1 MQNVRWHAR
10 PTLHRPTLV
19 AAFTGWNDAGD
30 SASTAVRTMIEAWNA
45 TPLATVDP
53 EEFTDFASTRPH
65 VRLAGGNREIVWPT
79 VSAWYASL
87 PGSDVIFVLGPEPSL
102 RWRTFCD
109 ELQALATETGVS
121 MVLSLGSLLAD
132 VSHSRPVNIIGTAT
146 DQDLIERYDLQRS
159 RYQGPTGIVGVMQHT
174 FSSAGF
180 PTMSFWAAV
189 PAYASQVPSPKASLA
204 LIERACDVIGTP
216 VPAGVLAD
224 EVGEYEDR
232 VDQFVE
238 QDRDLVGYV
247 RRLESL
253 SDAGLDIDEDDEFEE
268 DEDEDEDDTVGG
280 EAVEALG
287 EVTPERLIEEVEQF
301 LRDQG
306 QS

>member
-1 MQNVRWHAR
+1 
-10 PTLHRPTLV
+10 
-19 AAFTGWNDAGD
+19 
-30 SASTAVRTMIEAWNA
+30 
-45 TPLATVDP
+45 
-53 EEFTDFASTRPH
+53 
-65 VRLAGGNREIVWPT
+65 
-79 VSAWYASL
+79 
-87 PGSDVIFVLGPEPSL
+87 
-102 RWRTFCD
+102 
-109 ELQALATETGVS
+109 

-146 DQDLIERYDLQRS
+146 DQDLIERYNLQRS

-216 VPAGVLAD
+216 VPTGVLAD

-253 SDAGLDIDEDDEFEE
+253 SDAGLDIDEDDDFEDDDFE
-268 DEDEDEDDTVGG
+268 DDDDDEDDTVGG